1 LLAVLAMVL
10 VSAAARAQQP
20 AVVDTAARGAVP
32 RIVAPRGAEPDT
44 TTPILG
50 RPISAARD
58 TSVLRPA
65 RPASPDTISLRSP
78 RRRAAIVGG
87 DTTGAG
93 RRERQGFLTAPRWV
107 MLRSLIFPGWG
118 QLENRAWLKAL
129 ILGGADGYLRVR
141 AIDDERRIRRLL
153 SDVDQAKAGYDQA
166 NQAFQDSLAAHP
178 GDPTAP
184 GVIEAGNALGAANL
198 RYTDVA
204 NSYNSLLNGQ
214 VSRLWLLGGVVVYA
228 MVDAYVD
235 AHFRN
240 FKIEF
245 EQDPALPGGRPGS
258 GRTRLYLR
266 WAF

>member
-1 LLAVLAMVL
+1 MPLACLAIVL
-10 VSAAARAQQP
+10 VAAAARAQEP
-20 AVVDTAARGAVP
+20 AAVDTAARGAVP
-32 RIVAPRGAEPDT
+32 RIVTPRGAAPDT
-44 TTPILG
+44 TTP
-50 RPISAARD
+50 P
-58 TSVLRPA
+58 VLRPPRA
-65 RPASPDTISLRSP
+65 TAPDTISLRSP
-78 RRRAAIVGG
+78 RRRAAILGP
-87 DTTGAG
+87 DSTGA
-93 RRERQGFLTAPRWV
+93 RRRSGKGFLTAPRWV

-153 SDVDQAKAGYDQA
+153 DETNQAKAAYDLA
-166 NQAFQDSLAAHP
+166 NLAYADSLAAH
-178 GDPTAP
+178 GDTTSAP
-184 GVIEAGNALGAANL
+184 GVILAGNALGAANI
-198 RYTDVA
+198 RYNDLA

-228 MVDAYVD
+228 MIDAYVD

-258 GRTRLYLR
+258 GQTRLYLR